1 MTKLFFTFV
10 VLILLSGGFI
20 YFAGQQESPLEGI
33 TGESPTTTPGTG
45 ATSTPVATT
54 TFVRVETA
62 LDDGA
67 TALDVTVTPREL
79 LEDSRCPIGVQCIWA
94 GQVRVRA
101 QIDSG
106 LGTAHEEFTVGRTIT
121 TEAEAVTLV
130 EVSPTPRE
138 GTEIGKSDYR
148 FIFEI
153 EKRDINTL

>member
-1 MTKLFFTFV
+1 MTKLFFTLV
-10 VLILLSGGFI
+10 VLILLGGGFI
-20 YFAGQQESPLEGI
+20 YFAGQQASPLDGI
-33 TGESPTTTPGTG
+33 TGEVPTTPGTG
-45 ATSTPVATT
+45 ATSTPDTT
-54 TFVRVETA
+54 TLVRVETA
-62 LDDGA
+62 LGSGA
-67 TALDVTVTPREL
+67 SALGVTVTPQGL

-94 GQVRVRA
+94 GQVRVRV

-138 GTEIGKSDYR
+138 GVEIAPADYR

-153 EKRDINTL
+153 QKRDVNTL